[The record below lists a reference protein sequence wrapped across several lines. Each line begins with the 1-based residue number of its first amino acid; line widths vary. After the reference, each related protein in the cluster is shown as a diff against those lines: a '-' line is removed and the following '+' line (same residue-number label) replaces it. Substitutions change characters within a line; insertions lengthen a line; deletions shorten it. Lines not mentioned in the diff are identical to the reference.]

1 MKNLFLL
8 GLLTLSISACS
19 GGCGAT
25 DPGPMGSTNFEIV
38 DNPHTDNPAF
48 ESFSKYVEVFSLRIY
63 AEDNFSDTDILHVAH
78 MLAELIDN
86 DEDGSPDDAV
96 LLAQLQ
102 EAKFVMPMFAD
113 EDSAAMRAFE
123 QNYEG
128 DGVSAV
134 LFAFDV
140 DPQNPGRWGY
150 DATVEELLHTI
161 HHRGHVELYPEAFG
175 LSPGGSRLTEAMDI
189 ARGGQFMTVPDT
201 YPEAAWYHYTDKTC
215 DYECMAIEYIYW
227 AQVTNMG
234 MLDTPETCMGIADEW
249 EPCSRALLEEMDP
262 LIFSLVN
269 DPAFKLPLNAPDGAY
284 GPATP

>member
-1 MKNLFLL
+1 
-8 GLLTLSISACS
+8 
-19 GGCGAT
+19 
-25 DPGPMGSTNFEIV
+25 
-38 DNPHTDNPAF
+38 
-48 ESFSKYVEVFSLRIY
+48 
-63 AEDNFSDTDILHVAH
+63 

-86 DEDGSPDDAV
+86 DEDGSVDDDV
-96 LLAQLQ
+96 LLNQLQ
-102 EAKFVMPMFAD
+102 DAQFVMPMFTD
-113 EDSAAMRAFE
+113 EDSPAMQAFE
-123 QNYEG
+123 KYYRG

-175 LSPGGSRLTEAMDI
+175 LSPGTSRLTEAMDL
-189 ARGGQFMTVPDT
+189 ARGGQFMTVPDP
-201 YPEAAWYHYTDKTC
+201 YPDSAWYHYTDKTC
-215 DYECMAIEYIYW
+215 DYECMAIEYLYW

-234 MLDTPETCMGIADEW
+234 MLDTPETCSGIADEW
-249 EPCSRALLEEMDP
+249 EPCSRTLLEEVDP

-269 DPAFKLPLNAPDGAY
+269 DETYGLPVIAPDGNY